1 MLFDRVRIKETVLRS
16 KQFSINSLPGSSVR
30 LNELALVKRK
40 YVACKFCSFKCC
52 FGIPSIHALIL
63 IIFVLNVP
71 QFWETPLQRV
81 LAGISEDL
89 SYSIPQILISK
100 TVPPAVERTKCEVNK
115 IAFLIYILIHD
126 QDIEPNIHFNH
137 Y

>member
-1 MLFDRVRIKETVLRS
+1 M
-16 KQFSINSLPGSSVR
+16 
-30 LNELALVKRK
+30 
-40 YVACKFCSFKCC
+40 
-52 FGIPSIHALIL
+52 
-63 IIFVLNVP
+63 P

-100 TVPPAVERTKCEVNK
+100 TVPPAVEGTKCEVNK